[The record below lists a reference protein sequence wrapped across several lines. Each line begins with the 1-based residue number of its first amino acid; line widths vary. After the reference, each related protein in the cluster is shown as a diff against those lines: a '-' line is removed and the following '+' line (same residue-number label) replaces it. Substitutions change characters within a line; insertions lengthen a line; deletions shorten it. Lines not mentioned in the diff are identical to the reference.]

1 MKTKK
6 INIFIIQLMKHIH
19 NPRLSKNLF
28 SFFNLSLEVKDYI
41 FKLKTRVQKWVLK
54 FCVIADC

>member
-1 MKTKK
+1 
-6 INIFIIQLMKHIH
+6 MKHIH